1 MEAASSRLIGLW
13 RWLFGTG
20 IMLLIAGS
28 AAATPVPGS
37 PVQGPVEVLQSMT
50 DTLVEIARQDPEVVH
65 DIPRLREI
73 ADDVVLTRVDFEGL
87 SRWVLGKY
95 WRTAT
100 PQQRAAFI
108 TEFREM
114 LLGTYLRS
122 VSTYEDNAV
131 RFMPL
136 RNSGH
141 EDRVIV
147 NAEVDQTDG
156 PTVNVSF
163 RMRRVGDQ
171 WLIYDVA
178 VEGISLVAT
187 HRTSFS
193 REIRSSGMDSL
204 IARLRVQNIR
214 NSEQEAKLLSVDS
227 E

>member
-1 MEAASSRLIGLW
+1 MEAASYSLQRLYH
-13 RWLFGTG
+13 WLLTTG
-20 IMLLIAGS
+20 VMLFVAGP
-28 AAATPVPGS
+28 AVANPA
-37 PVQGPVEVLQSMT
+37 QGPVEVLQSMT
-50 DTLVEIARQDPEVVH
+50 NSLIEIAREDPDVVN

-108 TEFREM
+108 AEFREM

-122 VSTYEDNAV
+122 VSTYEDNSV
-131 RFMPL
+131 RFLPL
-136 RNSGH
+136 RNSRH
-141 EDRVIV
+141 ENRVIV
-147 NAEVDQTDG
+147 HAEVDQHNG
-156 PTVNVSF
+156 PTVHVSF
-163 RMRRVGDQ
+163 RMRQVGDQ

-214 NSEQEAKLLSVDS
+214 NSEEEARLLSVES

>member
-1 MEAASSRLIGLW
+1 MGAASDSLKRLGY
-13 RWLFGTG
+13 WLRVAGV
-20 IMLLIAGS
+20 MLVVAGPAVANPAQS
-28 AAATPVPGS
+28 
-37 PVQGPVEVLQSMT
+37 PVEVLQSMT
-50 DTLVEIARQDPEVVH
+50 DTLVAIASEDPDVVY

-108 TEFREM
+108 AEFREM
-114 LLGTYLRS
+114 LLGSYLRS

-131 RFMPL
+131 RFLPL
-136 RNSGH
+136 RNSRH

-147 NAEVDQTDG
+147 NAEVDQPNG
-156 PTVNVSF
+156 PTVHVSF
-163 RMRRVGDQ
+163 RMRQVGDQ

-214 NSEQEAKLLSVDS
+214 NSEEEARLLSVES

>member
-1 MEAASSRLIGLW
+1 MGAASDSLKRLGHSL
-13 RWLFGTG
+13 RVAGVMLF
-20 IMLLIAGS
+20 IAGP
-28 AAATPVPGS
+28 AVANPA
-37 PVQGPVEVLQSMT
+37 QGPVEVLQSMT
-50 DTLVEIARQDPEVVH
+50 DTLVAIASEDPDVVY

-100 PQQRAAFI
+100 PQQREAFI
-108 TEFREM
+108 AEFREM
-114 LLGTYLRS
+114 LLGSYLRS

-131 RFMPL
+131 RFLPL
-136 RNSGH
+136 RNSRH

-147 NAEVDQTDG
+147 NAEVDQPNG
-156 PTVNVSF
+156 PTVHVSF
-163 RMRRVGDQ
+163 RMRQVGDQ

-214 NSEQEAKLLSVDS
+214 NSEEEARLLSVES

>member
-1 MEAASSRLIGLW
+1 MEAGNYSLKWLGH
-13 RWLFGTG
+13 WLFTTG
-20 IMLLIAGS
+20 VMLFVAG
-28 AAATPVPGS
+28 AAVANPS
-37 PVQGPVEVLQSMT
+37 QGPVEVLQSMT
-50 DTLVEIARQDPEVVH
+50 DTLVEIAEQDPDVVN

-73 ADDVVLTRVDFEGL
+73 ANDVVLTHIDFEGL

-114 LLGTYLRS
+114 LLGSYLRS
-122 VSTYEDNAV
+122 VSAYEDNAV
-131 RFMPL
+131 RFLPL

-141 EDRVIV
+141 EDRVVV
-147 NAEVDQTDG
+147 NAEVDQTNG
-156 PTVNVSF
+156 PTVNVAF
-163 RMRRVGDQ
+163 RMRRVGDH

-187 HRTSFS
+187 HRTSYS
-193 REIRSSGMDSL
+193 REIRSRGMDSL
-204 IARLRVQNIR
+204 IARLRVQNIK
-214 NSEQEAKLLSVDS
+214 NGEEEARLLSVES

>member
-1 MEAASSRLIGLW
+1 MKWLGRGL
-13 RWLFGTG
+13 F
-20 IMLLIAGS
+20 IAGVLLFFTTP
-28 AAATPVPGS
+28 AVATPA
-37 PVQGPVEVLQSMT
+37 QGPLEVLQSMT
-50 DTLVEIARQDPEVVH
+50 DTLVEIAREDPEVVH

-73 ADDVVLTRVDFEGL
+73 AYDVVLTNVDFEGL

-95 WRTAT
+95 WRAAT
-100 PQQRAAFI
+100 PQQREAFM

-114 LLGTYLRS
+114 LLGSYLRS
-122 VSTYEDNAV
+122 VSSYEENAV

-136 RNSGH
+136 RDNPH
-141 EDRVIV
+141 KDRVIV
-147 NAEVDQTDG
+147 NAEVDRPNG
-156 PTVNVSF
+156 PTVDVAF
-163 RMRRVGDQ
+163 RMRQVGEQ

-214 NSEQEAKLLSVDS
+214 NGEEEARLLSTES

>member
-1 MEAASSRLIGLW
+1 
-13 RWLFGTG
+13 
-20 IMLLIAGS
+20 
-28 AAATPVPGS
+28 VY
-37 PVQGPVEVLQSMT
+37 
-50 DTLVEIARQDPEVVH
+50 

-108 TEFREM
+108 AEFREM
-114 LLGTYLRS
+114 LLGSYLRS

-131 RFMPL
+131 RFLPL
-136 RNSGH
+136 RNSRH

-147 NAEVDQTDG
+147 NAEVDQPNG
-156 PTVNVSF
+156 PTVHVSF
-163 RMRRVGDQ
+163 RMRQVGDQ

-193 REIRSSGMDSL
+193 REIRTSGMDSL
-204 IARLRVQNIR
+204 IARLRVQNMR
-214 NSEQEAKLLSVDS
+214 NSEEEARLLSVES